1 MRVALLVAVLLGV
14 LAAPAAAQSPY
25 VIKFKPGEYD
35 AITEGGASISS
46 GECQTITVAERGGW
60 DDGPFLEM
68 PCGLPHI
75 SFDAPQA
82 MVEFFVRVDAGRSI
96 TFSACRNSEDCSL
109 TQTVTGTGGWHPVVL
124 ADPEGA
130 ATIVSVLDD
139 GMAPSDIDDVAF
151 STVRQPD
158 TFITPGKGPAE
169 FSFSSTAE
177 NASYMC
183 AVDKGEF
190 TPCKSTTSFAH
201 LAPGTHSLAVFA
213 VDIYGA
219 ADNRSPAQADFVVA
233 PSPPPPPPNR
243 DRDGDGVPDA
253 TDNCVDVANSDQ
265 ADGDADG
272 VGNACDTLPPG
283 NVPPK
288 PGETSVVQV
297 IAGEVFVKLPT
308 RRPLGFSGLHA
319 PFQDSGFQPLKGAA
333 SIPLG
338 AEVDTRKGTVKVQS
352 AANSFAAT
360 DRRAKQQSAEIKA
373 AIFRMKQSRSKA
385 KSASISTDVSLLTPA
400 GSESRCV
407 GAPAK
412 GTVVRSI
419 SMVAKGFYRTI
430 GGASTATARSATFN
444 TSDRCDGTLT
454 QVGRGTVTLTV
465 KAASSS
471 TKKKA
476 KPVRVRAGQ
485 AYLVK
490 AKLFAVRKGAKPLR
504 GANG

>member
-14 LAAPAAAQSPY
+14 FAAPAAAQSPY
-25 VIKFKPGEYD
+25 VIKFKPGVYD
-35 AITEGGASISS
+35 GITEGGARISS
-46 GECQTITVAERGGW
+46 GECSSITVAERGGW

-68 PCGLPHI
+68 SCGLPRI
-75 SFDAPQA
+75 EFQQPQA
-82 MVEFFVRVDAGRSI
+82 MVEFFVRVEAGRSI
-96 TFSACRNSEDCSL
+96 TFSACRGSEDCSI
-109 TQTVTGTGGWHPVVL
+109 TQTVAGTGGWSPVVL

-139 GMAPSDIDDVAF
+139 GMVPSDIDDVAF

-158 TFITPGKGPAE
+158 TFITPGPGPAE
-169 FSFSSTAE
+169 FTFSSTAE
-177 NASYMC
+177 NASYRC
-183 AVDKGEF
+183 AIDRGEF
-190 TPCKSTTSFAH
+190 ASCNSVSSFAQ

-213 VDIYGA
+213 VDVYGA
-219 ADNRSPAQADFVVA
+219 ADNRSPARTDFVIPA
-233 PSPPPPPPNR
+233 PPPPPPLA

-253 TDNCVDVANSDQ
+253 TDNCPDVANSDQ
-265 ADGDADG
+265 ADSDRDG
-272 VGNACDTLPPG
+272 VGNACDKLPPG

-297 IAGEVFVKLPT
+297 VSGEVFVKLPT
-308 RRPLGFSGLHA
+308 RQALGFSGLRA

-352 AANSFAAT
+352 AANSFPAT

-385 KSASISTDVSLLTPA
+385 KSASISTDVSLLSPA
-400 GSESRCV
+400 GAESRCV

-454 QVGRGTVTLTV
+454 QVGRGSVTLTV
-465 KAASSS
+465 KGAASS
-471 TKKKA
+471 TKKPA

-490 AKLFAVRKGAKPLR
+490 AKLFAVRKGKRPVK